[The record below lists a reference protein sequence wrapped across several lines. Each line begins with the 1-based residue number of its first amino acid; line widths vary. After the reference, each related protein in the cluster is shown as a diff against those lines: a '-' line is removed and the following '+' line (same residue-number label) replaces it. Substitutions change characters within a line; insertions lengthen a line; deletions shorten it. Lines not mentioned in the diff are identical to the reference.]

1 MLFFSTVKMTR
12 GEYDVNN
19 DNRGSGSGV
28 ENTPPNFQELSLKQR
43 KNGDVL
49 HDDRSKVES
58 IEIDSSKE
66 KTYVGYGFTQVQTWI
81 FLCFCYLTNATFG
94 LISAVVMQFFS
105 QKLAK
110 KLQKL
115 WN

>member
-1 MLFFSTVKMTR
+1 MTR

-28 ENTPPNFQELSLKQR
+28 ENAPSNFQELSMKQR

-49 HDDRSKVES
+49 HDDRNKVES

-81 FLCFCYLTNATFG
+81 FLRFCYLTNATFG

-110 KLQKL
+110 KLQE
-115 WN
+115 